1 MITSDLS
8 PAALESEI
16 AKALRGCLRSKGFR
30 VTHNGSTTTPAR
42 GGVPD
47 IDADSPDVH
56 LVVEATKM
64 RLVAQSNAE
73 STSVTAHLD
82 KRAAKSPGKLNIG
95 ILISPATAT
104 RTREHFRLYNKDHEN
119 DGRLFVGMD
128 FDAFNLLTA
137 FLLSNEGQSVA
148 IKDLTDALVECAAVS
163 SDTDVLAILNQRLL
177 KTPKLDIELQRL
189 RKRQLADKYSKLDSI
204 FKKIHDGLRTV
215 VGLGPAEAFH
225 ELSKLIFLKM
235 FEEQRVDTEIREG
248 RLTVTAFTTVYIDTQ
263 KRRTP
268 PPRLHPI
275 IELFDRVAEDY
286 ASDKLFD
293 SGESIDIEREKIDD
307 SYIDVIVG
315 LIQDFQFIDPA
326 IPIDIKGLIY
336 EQFLGLSLR
345 NTDLGQ
351 YFTPDPIISFM
362 VKLAR
367 LSSVDHVH
375 DPAAGTGRFLVAAM
389 SDMTAKAQSQDEVQ
403 RIKGEQLTGVEK
415 SPYVAKIAKMNM
427 FVHGDGRT
435 NIVRGDSLEF
445 DLEGTPY
452 ADVILTNPPL
462 GDINFSNIKGRYDSA
477 VAWYEAM
484 AIIPRTTSGQK
495 IKIGRST
502 LKGGALFL
510 NIFTRL
516 AKDGGR
522 VLTVIDE
529 GILNT
534 DEYSH
539 ARDYLREHF
548 EIRAVVSLT
557 DDAFKYASNTATK
570 TSILYLVR
578 KDHTQPQ
585 TRPVFFGHAFS
596 VGINTKGKSARND
609 LDDLSAP
616 NDLLRAYIDF
626 ERRVDRAHDRRE
638 QFDVDEFPPAKLSG
652 VGFQPYSDFSY
663 FVVPADS
670 LQDRLEYKWYD
681 PTFDAAERQ
690 IADMDTVRLG
700 DIVTSQGDYGKT
712 ATGLEEGDHMF
723 INIENLQADGSISLE
738 GVRYVL
744 DETVADID
752 EEGNSRIR
760 PKWQTTLN
768 DILIS
773 RARLPG
779 IASVVTEKVA
789 GLIYGS
795 YIIRFRLKADA
806 EFDPLYVAL
815 FINSVFGQAQIH
827 RLKSGSNGSNI
838 NAPQLSE
845 LRILR
850 LTRGEQERVVTTI
863 RRQQDIAG
871 RLGELMRHYQET
883 AEGLLVEA
891 CLGEETK
898 TQLTHLDE
906 RLLPPLNAAQ
916 EVLAGLDRENDSVDS
931 FRRLA
936 DHFVIRPTFSGRS
949 PRRGAE

>member
-16 AKALRGCLRSKGFR
+16 AKALRDGLRSQGLS
-30 VTHNGSTTTPAR
+30 VTHNGSATTPAR
-42 GGVPD
+42 GGLPD
-47 IDADSPDVH
+47 IDVDGLDIH
-56 LVVEATKM
+56 LNIEATKM
-64 RLVAQSNAE
+64 RRVAQSNAE

-82 KRAAKSPGKLNIG
+82 ERAEEAPAKLHIG
-95 ILISPATAT
+95 ILVSPETAA
-104 RTREHFRLYNKDHEN
+104 RTREHYRLYNKDHEE

-128 FDAFNLLTA
+128 FDAFNLLA
-137 FLLSNEGQSVA
+137 EFLLSTAGQKA
-148 IKDLTDALVECAAVS
+148 ATKDLTSALEECAAAT
-163 SDTDVLAILNQRLL
+163 SDADVLAILNRRLF
-177 KTPKLDIELQRL
+177 KAPELDVELERL
-189 RKRQLADKYSKLDSI
+189 RKKQLADKYSKLDSI
-204 FKKIHDGLRTV
+204 FKRIHDGLRTV
-215 VGLGPAEAFH
+215 VGLGPTEAFH

-248 RLTVTAFTTVYIDTQ
+248 RLATSAFSTAYVEQ
-263 KRRTP
+263 EKRRTP
-268 PPRLHPI
+268 APRLHPI

-293 SGESIDIEREKIDD
+293 PGESIDIEREKIDGN
-307 SYIDVIVG
+307 YIDVIVG
-315 LIQDFQFIDPA
+315 LVEDFQFIDPA

-367 LSSVDHVH
+367 LSADDHIH

-389 SDMTAKAQSQDEVQ
+389 NDMVAKASSDAEID
-403 RIKGEQLTGVEK
+403 RIKAKQLTGVEK

-427 FVHGDGRT
+427 FVHGDGRA
-435 NIVRGDSLEF
+435 NLVHGDSLEF
-445 DLEGTPY
+445 DLEDQPHS
-452 ADVILTNPPL
+452 DVILTNPPL
-462 GDINFSNIKGRYDSA
+462 GDINFTNIKGQYDGA
-477 VAWYEAM
+477 VDWYDAM
-484 AIIPRTTSGQK
+484 TVIPRNTSGRSTK
-495 IKIGRST
+495 VGRST

-516 AKDGGR
+516 VKEGGQ
-522 VLTVIDE
+522 VVTVIDE

-534 DEYSH
+534 DEYKH
-539 ARDYLREHF
+539 AREFLRAHF
-548 EIRAVVSLT
+548 EIRAVFSLT
-557 DDAFKYASNTATK
+557 EDAFKYASNTSTK
-570 TSILYLVR
+570 TSILYLIR
-578 KDHTQPQ
+578 KDLEGPQ

-609 LDDLSAP
+609 LDDLSAA
-616 NDLLRAYIDF
+616 NDLLRAYLAF
-626 ERRVDRAHDRRE
+626 ERQVDDSQDRGQE
-638 QFDVDEFPPAKLSG
+638 FDVGAFPPAKLPG
-652 VGFQPYSDFSY
+652 TGFQAYSDFSY
-663 FVVPADS
+663 FAVAADS

-681 PTFDAAERQ
+681 PTFDVADRQ
-690 IADMDTVRLG
+690 LDEMDTVRLG
-700 DIVTSQGDYGKT
+700 DLVTGQGDYGKT
-712 ATGLEEGDHMF
+712 ATGLEEGDHKF

-738 GVRYVL
+738 GVRFVL
-744 DETVADID
+744 DESVTDID
-752 EEGNSRIR
+752 ENGISHIR
-760 PKWQTTLN
+760 PKWQTSLD

-779 IASVVTEKVA
+779 IASVVSEAEA

-795 YIIRFRLKADA
+795 YIIRFRLKEDAD
-806 EFDPLYVAL
+806 FDPHYVAL
-815 FINSVFGQAQIH
+815 FINSIFGQAQIH

-845 LRILR
+845 LRIVR
-850 LTRGEQERVVTTI
+850 LSRDEQERVVTTI

-871 RLGELMRHYQET
+871 RLGRLMRHYQET

-891 CLGEETK
+891 CLGEETH
-898 TQLTHLDE
+898 TQLAHLDE
-906 RLLPPLNAAQ
+906 KLLPPLDAAQ
-916 EVLAGLDRENDSVDS
+916 EVLASLDKENDTLGPL
-931 FRRLA
+931 RRLA

-949 PRRGAE
+949 ARRED